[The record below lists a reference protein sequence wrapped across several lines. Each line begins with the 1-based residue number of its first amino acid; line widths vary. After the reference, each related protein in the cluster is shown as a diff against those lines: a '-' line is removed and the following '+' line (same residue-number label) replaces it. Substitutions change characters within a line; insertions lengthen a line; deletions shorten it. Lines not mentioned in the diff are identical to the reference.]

1 MTVWKRVPGEP
12 PRWDGRAHPG
22 AVDRRSR
29 LNKPSLSAAVLGLVV
44 AGTQLWGFQGRS
56 APKLY
61 DPDPQACQMEMI
73 RTTYRSN
80 LLPWQDQPEVVQQ
93 RLRQLQAA
101 MTLDTLRECQSKGL
115 LTPAQVST
123 LTVEL
128 KLMGGPAGAA
138 QSPVRP

>member
-1 MTVWKRVPGEP
+1 MTVWKRVPDER
-12 PRWDGRAHPG
+12 PRWDGRATRG
-22 AVDRRSR
+22 GVDRPSR
-29 LNKPSLSAAVLGLVV
+29 RNAPVLRAAALGLGIT
-44 AGTQLWGFQGRS
+44 GTQLWGLPGHS

-61 DPDPQACQMEMI
+61 DPDPQACQVQMI
-73 RTTYRSN
+73 RTTFRSN

-115 LTPAQVST
+115 LTPAEVTT

-128 KLMGGPAGAA
+128 NLLGDPAGAP